1 MMTVPQVC
9 AYLKE
14 QEDFLILCHQSPD
27 GDTLGSGFGL
37 YYALLALGKRA
48 QVVCSDPIP
57 PQFSYLLPKAMPQLD
72 PQCVVAVDVADP
84 QLLGDALSSWADR
97 VDLCID
103 HHPSNRGYAARTLL
117 RPDAA
122 ATAEILI
129 EIIRGLGVEPDQRI
143 ADCIY
148 TGLCTDTGCFQYSN
162 VTSHTLRT
170 AADMVDLGAQ
180 AYRINRR
187 MFGTKSKARIA
198 MEREVLDSL
207 VYAMD
212 GRIAVI
218 AVTGE
223 MLERTGAMESELDG
237 LSSIPREIEG
247 VKVGITLREKPG
259 GFKISV
265 RTVEKINAAAICAVF
280 GGGGHARAAGC
291 FIGEP
296 LEQCREKI
304 VGAAKA
310 ACEEAGL

>member
-57 PQFSYLLPKAMPQLD
+57 PQFSYLLPKEMPQLD

-122 ATAEILI
+122 ATAEIMI

>member
-14 QEDFLILCHQSPD
+14 QEDILILCHQSPD

-57 PQFSYLLPKAMPQLD
+57 PQFSYLLPKTMP
-72 PQCVVAVDVADP
+72 PVEPRCVVAADVADP
-84 QLLGDALSSWADR
+84 QLLGDALSLWADR

-103 HHPSNRGYAARTLL
+103 HHPSNRGYADRTLL
-117 RPDAA
+117 RPEAA
-122 ATAEILI
+122 ATAEIMI

-162 VTSHTLRT
+162 VTPYTLRT
-170 AADMVDLGAQ
+170 AADMMDLGAQ
-180 AYRINRR
+180 AYRINRK

-212 GRIAVI
+212 GKIAVI

-265 RTVEKINAAAICAVF
+265 RTVEKIDAAAICAAF

-296 LEQCREKI
+296 LERCREKI
-304 VGAAKA
+304 LGAARA

>member
-1 MMTVPQVC
+1 MMTVPQIC
-9 AYLKE
+9 AYLNE
-14 QEDFLILCHQSPD
+14 QEDILILCHQSPD

-37 YYALLALGKRA
+37 YYALRALGKRA

-57 PQFSYLLPKAMPQLD
+57 PQFSYLLPEEMPQIT
-72 PQCVVAVDVADP
+72 PRCIVAVDVADP
-84 QLLGDALSSWADR
+84 QLLGDKLSCLADK

-103 HHPSNRGYAARTLL
+103 HHPSNRGYAARTLV

-122 ATAEILI
+122 ATAEVMA
-129 EIIRGLGVEPDQRI
+129 EIIRGLQVRLDQRM

-162 VTSHTLRT
+162 VTSYTLRI
-170 AADMVDLGAQ
+170 AADMMDLGAD
-180 AYRINRR
+180 AYHINRK

-207 VYAMD
+207 IYAMD
-212 GRIAVI
+212 GRVAVI
-218 AVTGE
+218 AVTKE
-223 MLERTGAMESELDG
+223 MLDRTGAKESELDG

-265 RTVEKINAAAICAVF
+265 RTVEEIDAANICALF

-291 FIGEP
+291 FIPET
-296 LEQCREKI
+296 LERCREKVI
-304 VGAAKA
+304 DAAKA
-310 ACEEAGL
+310 ACKEAGF

>member
-1 MMTVPQVC
+1 MMTVPQIC
-9 AYLKE
+9 AYLNE
-14 QEDFLILCHQSPD
+14 QEDILILCHQSPD

-37 YYALLALGKRA
+37 YYALRALGKRT

-57 PQFSYLLPKAMPQLD
+57 PQFSYLLPEEMPQIT
-72 PQCVVAVDVADP
+72 PRCIVAVDVADP
-84 QLLGDALSSWADR
+84 QLLGDKLSCLADK

-103 HHPSNRGYAARTLL
+103 HHPSNRGYAARTLV

-122 ATAEILI
+122 ATAEVMA
-129 EIIRGLGVEPDQRI
+129 EIIRGLQVRLDQRM

-162 VTSHTLRT
+162 VTSYTLRI
-170 AADMVDLGAQ
+170 AADMMDLGAD
-180 AYRINRR
+180 AYHINRK

-207 VYAMD
+207 IYAMA
-212 GRIAVI
+212 GRVAVI
-218 AVTGE
+218 AVTKE
-223 MLERTGAMESELDG
+223 MLDRTGAKESELDG

-265 RTVEKINAAAICAVF
+265 RTVDRKSTRLNSSHE
-280 GGGGHARAAGC
+280 
-291 FIGEP
+291 
-296 LEQCREKI
+296 
-304 VGAAKA
+304 
-310 ACEEAGL
+310 

>member
-1 MMTVPQVC
+1 MMTVPQIC
-9 AYLKE
+9 AYLNE
-14 QEDFLILCHQSPD
+14 QEDILILCHQSPD

-37 YYALLALGKRA
+37 YYALRALGKRA

-57 PQFSYLLPKAMPQLD
+57 PQFSYLLPEKMPQIT
-72 PQCVVAVDVADP
+72 PRCIVAVDVADP
-84 QLLGDALSSWADR
+84 QLLGDKLSCLADK

-103 HHPSNRGYAARTLL
+103 HHPSNRGYAARTLV

-122 ATAEILI
+122 ATAEI
-129 EIIRGLGVEPDQRI
+129 IRGLQVRLDQRM

-162 VTSHTLRT
+162 VTSYTLRI
-170 AADMVDLGAQ
+170 AADMMDLGAD
-180 AYRINRR
+180 AYHINRK

-207 VYAMD
+207 IYAMA
-212 GRIAVI
+212 GRVAVI
-218 AVTGE
+218 AVTKE
-223 MLERTGAMESELDG
+223 MLDRTGAKESELDG

-265 RTVEKINAAAICAVF
+265 RTVEEIDAANICALF

-291 FIGEP
+291 FIPET
-296 LEQCREKI
+296 LERCREKVI
-304 VGAAKA
+304 DAAKA
-310 ACEEAGL
+310 ACKEAGF